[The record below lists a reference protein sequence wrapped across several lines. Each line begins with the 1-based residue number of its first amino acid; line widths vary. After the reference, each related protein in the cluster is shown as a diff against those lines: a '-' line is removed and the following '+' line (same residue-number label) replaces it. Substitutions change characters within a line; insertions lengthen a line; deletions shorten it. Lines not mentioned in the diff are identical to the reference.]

1 MGPRKDRLPKVH
13 QDEGVLPQVGRA
25 EQVYERGAQLLS
37 DILLERQHLGE
48 SQAVSRI
55 QAATVSRSRHQSPS
69 PTPDSHP
76 EVAHHTHQPEE
87 LQRAP
92 ASPGKSHRQALS
104 HKPDPAF
111 SEGTNPLRVSHL
123 QVGRRQL
130 PILLGDVV
138 HDLYRLSVS
147 LLR

>member
-1 MGPRKDRLPKVH
+1 MGPWKDRLPQVH

-25 EQVYERGAQLLS
+25 EQVYKRRAQLLS
-37 DILLERQHLGE
+37 EVLLKRQHLGE
-48 SQAVSRI
+48 SQAVSCI
-55 QAATVSRSRHQSPS
+55 QAATVSRNRHQSPS
-69 PTPDSHP
+69 LTPDPHP
-76 EVAHHTHQPEE
+76 GVGHHTHQPEE
-87 LQRAP
+87 LQRPP

-111 SEGTNPLRVSHL
+111 SEGTNPLCVSHL

-130 PILLGDVV
+130 PVLLGDVV
-138 HDLYRLSVS
+138 HDLYCLSVS